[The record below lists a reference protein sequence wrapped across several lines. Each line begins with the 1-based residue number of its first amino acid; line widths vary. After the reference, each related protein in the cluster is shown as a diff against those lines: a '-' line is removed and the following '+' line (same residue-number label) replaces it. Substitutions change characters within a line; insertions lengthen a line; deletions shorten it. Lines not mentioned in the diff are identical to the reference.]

1 MVIRE
6 VMRPQPFAKRI
17 VIFYLAALRL
27 NFKYDVVLARVLYH
41 LQPEI
46 VFCSHFSDGRVID
59 LQRFDLLREI
69 GCVSPDVD
77 YLAHAQRGAGL
88 ELHDHN

>member
-27 NFKYDVVLARVLYH
+27 HFKYDVVLARVLYH

-46 VFCSHFSDGRVID
+46 VFWSHFGDRRMIN
-59 LQRFDLLREI
+59 LQGFDLLLEI
-69 GCVSPDVD
+69 SCVSPDVD
-77 YLAHAQRGAGL
+77 YIANPQRSARF
-88 ELHDHN
+88 ELHDRN